1 MQKIRLD
8 QFTEYRFCSNLQASP
23 QAETAAFVMTQANA
37 NNGYDNHL
45 WLLEN
50 QTVRQLTSF
59 NESNYIWEDE
69 QTLLF
74 VSLRDSKDKEA
85 LAAGEE
91 RTAFYRLNIHQGEAQ
106 KAFTMPYTVTNFK
119 KMRDGKLL
127 LTIRY
132 HQVYSRL
139 AELAEEE
146 KKALLKKKKQELNLV
161 LISFFQILF

>member
-74 VSLRDSKDKEA
+74 VSLRD
-85 LAAGEE
+85 
-91 RTAFYRLNIHQGEAQ
+91 
-106 KAFTMPYTVTNFK
+106 
-119 KMRDGKLL
+119 
-127 LTIRY
+127 
-132 HQVYSRL
+132 
-139 AELAEEE
+139 
-146 KKALLKKKKQELNLV
+146 
-161 LISFFQILF
+161 